1 MVIGDVGPFHHC
13 RGLAAPIGRIGC
25 VAMALVTGHLVL
37 LALLCVWRLVH
48 VVGAALWEGVR
59 PHVVAFGSAS
69 AFAFFGWLRRGLG
82 LPPET

>member
-1 MVIGDVGPFHHC
+1 MAELFHHC
-13 RGLAAPIGRIGC
+13 RGLAAPIGRVGC
-25 VAMALVTGHLVL
+25 VAMATGHLVL
-37 LALLCVWRLVH
+37 LVLLFVWRLVY

-69 AFAFFGWLRRGLG
+69 AFAFFGWLRRRLG